1 MSFPSNESIDLLKM
15 IGVKYVVIH
24 TKEMSVSQWNHTNST
39 IKDYPDE
46 VRLRKNFGDDYV
58 YEINTSSS
66 NYALRDS
73 RISGTTGFYASE
85 NWQGIPTRW
94 MQADGRINVLSPE
107 NQTRK
112 MTMQVL
118 SFHRKRTLEIYSGEE
133 LVERL
138 AVPMSFINVSVPL
151 PLTKGAN
158 TVRLQVLEGCER
170 PSDIKELNDPD
181 TRCLSVAVQN
191 ITIS

>member
-1 MSFPSNESIDLLKM
+1 MSFPSNESLDLLKM

-24 TKEMSVSQWNHTNST
+24 TKEMDVAQWNHTNST

-58 YEINTSSS
+58 YEINTTSS
-66 NYALRDS
+66 NYALRNT
-73 RISGTTGFYASE
+73 RIYGTTGFYAYE

-94 MQADGRINVLSPE
+94 MQADGTINVLSPD
-107 NQTRK
+107 NRTRN

-118 SFHRKRTLEIYSGEE
+118 SFH
-133 LVERL
+133 
-138 AVPMSFINVSVPL
+138 VSVPL
-151 PLTKGAN
+151 HHAKGAN
-158 TVRLQVLEGCER
+158 NMRLHMPEGCER
-170 PSDIKELNDPD
+170 PSDTDGQNNLD